1 MSDETTTTVNT
12 FVDRQLAFNKDMVK
26 TIESLDK
33 AIRIQSKLN
42 QALTQQLNDQDSRLK
57 TQRQLITGATFG
69 VITTALAVII
79 VVLT

>member
-1 MSDETTTTVNT
+1 MADETTTAVGT
-12 FVDRQLAFNKDMVK
+12 FVDRQLAFNKDIVK

-33 AIRIQSKLN
+33 AIRIQAKLN
-42 QALTQQLNDQDSRLK
+42 LALTEQLNDQDSRLK

>member
-1 MSDETTTTVNT
+1 MADETTGAQT
-12 FVDRQLAFNKDMVK
+12 FIDRQLAFNQDIIK

-33 AIRIQSKLN
+33 AIRIQAKLN
-42 QALTQQLNDQDSRLK
+42 QALTQQLQDQDSRLK

-69 VITTALAVII
+69 VITTALAVIM

>member
-1 MSDETTTTVNT
+1 MADETTGAQT
-12 FVDRQLAFNKDMVK
+12 FIDRQLSFNKDIIK